1 MSKHTVTIEDLSEGN
16 GDTYYTGPLE
26 PAKAFIRQDAEI
38 TETVEDG
45 THVVLIGTTH
55 APGETVTWENA
66 DDWGKGPDN
75 ETAWRYALG
84 AAFGP
89 ADDEFVP
96 VEL

>member
-1 MSKHTVTIEDLSEGN
+1 MNKYTVTAEDLPTRN

-26 PAKAFIRQDAEI
+26 PAKAFVYEYEQVSES
-38 TETVEDG
+38 VEDA

-55 APGETVTWENA
+55 APGDTVTWETA

-84 AAFGP
+84 ALFGP
-89 ADDEFVP
+89 ADSEFVP